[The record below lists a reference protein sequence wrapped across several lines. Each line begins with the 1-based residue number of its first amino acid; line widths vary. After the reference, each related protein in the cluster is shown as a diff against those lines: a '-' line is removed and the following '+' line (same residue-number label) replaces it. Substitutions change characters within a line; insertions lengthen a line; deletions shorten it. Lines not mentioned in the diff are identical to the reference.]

1 MNRFLEVYS
10 GEGLNVDDLDG
21 ELNKSRLEEIA
32 KLFAD
37 TAVVA
42 SLKSGKEMLS
52 GAHYRRSTIQYTLL
66 YWH

>member
-1 MNRFLEVYS
+1 LEVYS
-10 GEGLNVDDLDG
+10 GEGLDVDDLDG

-52 GAHYRRSTIQYTLL
+52 GILL
-66 YWH
+66 